1 MKRIDW
7 SDLQYFFALAE
18 SGTLAAASEKIGA
31 SQATI
36 WRRVR
41 ELEDSLDVALFDKEQ
56 SGHVLSAAGL
66 KVMATIGEMARDAD
80 QLTIE
85 LISQDIELKGE
96 VRVIAPEF
104 VGSCLIAP
112 SLPLLV
118 NKHPKLSMELLL
130 GSPTNSLF
138 DRHAD
143 IALLFEQ
150 TTPERFRLHSSYLI
164 PFAVYAS
171 RSYLKRHGRPAS
183 IRSLKGHSV
192 VEFEPYSGHI
202 APRPWAERIK
212 SNFTIPFR
220 SNSPHARIAAVA
232 SGIGLGV
239 FPTCLTKSWAT
250 LDCVLDAK
258 EVGNLELLMLVNKS
272 VEKDIR
278 IKAIESFLSNILSE
292 HAVFKSA

>member
-1 MKRIDW
+1 MKRVDW

-18 SGTLAAASEKIGA
+18 AGTLAAASEKVGA

-41 ELEDSLDVALFDKEQ
+41 ELQDSLGVSLFEKEQ

-66 KVMATIGEMARDAD
+66 KVMAAIGEMAKDAEG
-80 QLTIE
+80 LTVEFLSKEIE
-85 LISQDIELKGE
+85 LEGD

-104 VGSCLIAP
+104 VGSSLIAP
-112 SLPLLV
+112 SLPLLI
-118 NKHPKLSMELLL
+118 NKHPKLSIELLL
-130 GSPTNSLF
+130 GSPTNTLF

-150 TTPERFRLHSSYLI
+150 TTPERFRLHSSYPI

-171 RSYLKRHGRPAS
+171 RDYIRKHGRPAS
-183 IRSLKGHSV
+183 IKALKGHSV

-202 APRPWAERIK
+202 APRPWSERGK
-212 SNFTIPFR
+212 SNFAVPFR

-232 SGIGLGV
+232 SGIGLGI
-239 FPTCLTKSWAT
+239 FPTCLAKAWTA
-250 LDCVLDAK
+250 LECVIEPE

-272 VEKDIR
+272 MARDIR
-278 IKAIESFLSNILSE
+278 IKAIEAFLAAILGE
-292 HAVFKSA
+292 HIIE